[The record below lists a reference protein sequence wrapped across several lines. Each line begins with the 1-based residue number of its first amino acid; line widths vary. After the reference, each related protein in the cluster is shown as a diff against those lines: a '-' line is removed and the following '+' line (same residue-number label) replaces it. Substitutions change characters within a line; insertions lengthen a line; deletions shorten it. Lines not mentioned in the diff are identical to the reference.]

1 MISTNQH
8 TLSVYRV
15 DKLVKQYHQH
25 GSLIIGVDFDYTIY
39 NPDIDYMHTD
49 IISFLL
55 EAQQLNCKL
64 CLWTAN
70 ASRIPFIL
78 DKCKAEGL
86 VFDHI
91 NKSPITIEE
100 NVIKPHFNILLDDVA
115 GLSQTLEIL
124 QSVLLNIKDL
134 Q

>member
-1 MISTNQH
+1 MITTNPNI
-8 TLSVYRV
+8 LSVYRT
-15 DKLVKQYHQH
+15 DKLIKQYQEH

-39 NPDIDYMHTD
+39 NPDIDYMYKD
-49 IISFLL
+49 IISLLL
-55 EAQQLNCKL
+55 EAQKINCKL

-70 ASRIPFIL
+70 LSRIPFIL
-78 DKCKAEGL
+78 DKCKTEGL
-86 VFDHI
+86 VFDYI

-124 QSVLLNIKDL
+124 QSVLYKIKE